1 MFGWFK
7 KNRSSDD
14 ADSIA
19 AASAKRRATAGK
31 TCEDDV
37 RALLR
42 HAFDLAVFVLEGG
55 QVPTFV
61 SLKDGFAP
69 FGVGL
74 SRTGEVV
81 DFNCLWIPDQPGKA
95 RVFLL
100 PDLVEVFSPAGA
112 ESKLSAQFLRQLEE
126 RAGSAGRVAAASPD
140 YVPPP
145 IEALAHGMKGFAAD
159 GMIHAAALVD
169 RVDLQPADAGEPSL
183 ALRIQVEHVETEP
196 TTRSVPYRL
205 ENKRV
210 VRGEPVTTAGKS
222 VVFAK

>member
-1 MFGWFK
+1 MFGWSK
-7 KNRSSDD
+7 KNSPSGD
-14 ADSIA
+14 ANPIA
-19 AASAKRRATAGK
+19 AASARRRASQGK

-55 QVPTFV
+55 QIPTFV
-61 SLKDGFAP
+61 ALRNGFAP

-74 SRTGEVV
+74 GRTGEIV

-95 RVFLL
+95 RVFVL
-100 PDLVEVFSPAGA
+100 PDQLMLFSPA
-112 ESKLSAQFLRQLEE
+112 SAKPRTSVQLLEQLEE
-126 RAGSAGRVAAASPD
+126 RAGRAGSVTATSPD

-145 IEALAHGMKGFAAD
+145 VEALAHGMKSFAAD
-159 GMIHAAALVD
+159 GMIRAAALVD
-169 RVDLQPADAGEPSL
+169 RVELQAADAGEPEYS
-183 ALRIQVEHVETEP
+183 LRIQVEHVEMEP

-210 VRGEPVTTAGKS
+210 VRGEPVTTSGRS
-222 VVFAK
+222 IVFAK